1 VHCYQLLPWYLAPL
15 GYGLDVSRLDARI
28 LKEELVSWPPMGNL
42 NWDPTCT
49 QSWVG
54 IFSSAPIGSASWY
67 FLSFDSRNRT
77 GRRVVGRVGLWY
89 LTILSDFTA
98 LNHPI
103 VWLPGLATQF
113 RCRYTSQG
121 GRLHAWVR

>member
-1 VHCYQLLPWYLAPL
+1 
-15 GYGLDVSRLDARI
+15 
-28 LKEELVSWPPMGNL
+28 VSWPPRGNL

-49 QSWVG
+49 QSWLG

-67 FLSFDSRNRT
+67 FLSLDSCNRA
-77 GRRVVGRVGLWY
+77 GYRVVGRVGLRY

-113 RCRYTSQG
+113 GYRYTSQG
-121 GRLHAWVR
+121 GRLHGGLDSNNGCKLKNKANIKNSYVGQTPSL